1 MKLWGG
7 RFDKIVDETLENFGA
22 SIHFDHALWQDD
34 IVGSCAHVTA
44 LHDANLLS
52 AEEAQQIISGLQ
64 HIASKI
70 ANGQINFSVKDEDIH
85 MNIERLLH
93 LEIGELAGKI
103 HTGRSRNDQVAL
115 DTRLYLRRELLLLLD
130 DIVTLQKSLLA
141 QANDHMDTIFPGYT
155 HLQRAQP
162 IRFGHHLLAYSW
174 MFLRDSQRLQQN
186 FRSANKLPLGA
197 GALAG
202 NSFAINQ
209 HKIAQNLGF
218 SEVYHNSLD
227 AVSDRD
233 YLVEFLATAS
243 MIMMHLSKLCE
254 ELIIW
259 SSQEFSFIELDDAFC
274 TGSSMMP
281 QKKNPDSAE
290 LIRGKTGRV
299 YGALMS
305 LLTTLKG
312 LPLAYNKDLQEDK
325 EGVFD
330 AVKTLHNCL
339 HMMAKMIATMKVNQ
353 ETISQSLSEGFLIA
367 TELANYLVKKEVPF
381 RKAHEIVGKIVKFA
395 IQSEEPLSKTFLQ
408 NASPLFE
415 DDIEQFLSM
424 HFVVEQCNN
433 HCGTAKVSLLQ
444 QYHELAESITL
455 FEKWLISKKR
465 LSSLKVSNCAP
476 LFK

>member
-7 RFDKIVDETLENFGA
+7 RFDKAVDDTLENFGA
-22 SIHFDHALWQDD
+22 SIHFDKTLWHDD
-34 IVGSCAHVTA
+34 IVGSLAHVKA
-44 LHDANLLS
+44 LQDTNLLS
-52 AEEAQQIISGLQ
+52 NDEAQQLLNGLQ
-64 HIASKI
+64 SIANKI
-70 ANGQINFSVKDEDIH
+70 ANGTVNFTVKDEDIH

-93 LEIGELAGKI
+93 QEIGDLAGKI

-115 DTRLYLRRELLLLLD
+115 DMRLYLRRELLLLLD
-130 DIVTLQKSLLA
+130 DMIGLEKSVLA
-141 QANDHMDTIFPGYT
+141 KASNHFDTIFPGYT

-162 IRFGHHLLAYSW
+162 IRFGHHLLAYGW

-186 FRSANKLPLGA
+186 FRSTNRLPLGA

-209 HKIAQNLGF
+209 HKVAQNLGF
-218 SEVYHNSLD
+218 SDVYHNSLD

-233 YLVEFLATAS
+233 YLVEFLATAA

-259 SSQEFSFIELDDAFC
+259 SSQEFSFVELDDAFC

-299 YGALMS
+299 YGALIS

-330 AVKTLHNCL
+330 TINTLHNCIQ
-339 HMMAKMIATMKVNQ
+339 MMSKMIATMKVNQ
-353 ETISQSLSEGFLIA
+353 ETISKSLSQGFLIA
-367 TELANYLVKKEVPF
+367 TELANYLVKKQVPF
-381 RKAHEIVGKIVKFA
+381 RKAHDIIGNIVKFS
-395 IQSEEPLSKTFLQ
+395 IQSGEPLSKTFLQ
-408 NASPLFE
+408 SASPLFE

-424 HFVVEQCNN
+424 NNAVEQCNN
-433 HCGTAKVSLLQ
+433 HCGTAKESLLK
-444 QYHELAESITL
+444 QYQEISESVNI
-455 FEKWLISKKR
+455 FEKWLVSKVN
-465 LSSLKVSNCAP
+465 LKV
-476 LFK
+476 